1 MGGVP
6 VTLRLRNFVAPL
18 VVVAVAV
25 LALLIGIERYSSGD
39 INPLDIGYGS
49 GNYGPGQEDD
59 DDTGA
64 GDVIRAGPAEAVTG
78 QASFTR

>member
-1 MGGVP
+1 MGAVP

-49 GNYGPGQEDD
+49 GNYGPGQD

-64 GDVIRAGPAEAVTG
+64 DDVTRAVPAEAVTG